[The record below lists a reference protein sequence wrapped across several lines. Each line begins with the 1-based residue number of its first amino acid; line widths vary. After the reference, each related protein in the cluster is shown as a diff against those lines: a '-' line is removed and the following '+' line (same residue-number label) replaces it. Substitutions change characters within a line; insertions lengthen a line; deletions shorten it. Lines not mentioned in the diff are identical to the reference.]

1 VFRRQSI
8 IALGIALLLGLVAV
22 YVANAYLISNRTA
35 AEDDPNQMVRIAVA
49 AVPLEYGAEVTP
61 DKVRFAAYPKSSI
74 PEGSFSQLETLLPPG
89 KRRVVLRAMSVNEP
103 ILIPK
108 ISAEGQGASLAALLP
123 DGMRATS
130 VRINDVSGVA
140 GFVTPNDSVD
150 VLITRTMSG
159 ANGQQVTDLLLKNK
173 KVLAIGQDA
182 KGQDG
187 QPVVAQT
194 ATLEVDPL
202 EAQKL
207 ALAQQVGSLSLVL
220 RKPGMEQDTGYTDT
234 VSLQDLRIGRMGSA
248 RYNSAAVP
256 TARVAT
262 VNRAVQPRRMVRPV
276 ARVRVPPRADTN
288 NVQIVRGT
296 ANSNYEVGEYGS

>member
-1 VFRRQSI
+1 MFRRQSI
-8 IALGIALLLGLVAV
+8 IALGIALLLGLIAV
-22 YVANAYLISNRTA
+22 YVANIYLTSNKA
-35 AEDDPNQMVRIAVA
+35 KDDPQGMVRIAVA

-61 DKVRFAAYPKSSI
+61 DKIRFANYPQSSI
-74 PEGSFSQLETLLPPG
+74 PAGSFRYLGELLPPG

-103 ILIPK
+103 ILVPK

-150 VLITRTMSG
+150 VLITRTATNG
-159 ANGQQVTDLLLKNK
+159 GGQQVTDVLLKNK
-173 KVLAIGQDA
+173 RVLAIGQDA

-207 ALAQQVGSLSLVL
+207 ALAQQVGSLSLIL
-220 RKPGMEQDTGYTDT
+220 RKPGMEQDAGYTDT
-234 VSLQDLRIGRMGSA
+234 VSLQDLRIGRVGSA
-248 RYNSAAVP
+248 RFSPAAAPVR
-256 TARVAT
+256 RVAVT
-262 VNRAVQPRRMVRPV
+262 TRASQPRRTARPV
-276 ARVRVPPRADTN
+276 SPVRATRAPDTN
-288 NVQIVRGT
+288 RVEVIRGT
-296 ANSNYEVGEYGS
+296 ANSNYEVGDYDS

>member
-1 VFRRQSI
+1 MFRRQSI

-22 YVANAYLISNRTA
+22 YIANAFLTA
-35 AEDDPNQMVRIAVA
+35 RQSAAKDDPQGMVRIAVA
-49 AVPLEYGAEVTP
+49 AVPLDYGAEVTP
-61 DKVRFAAYPKSSI
+61 DKIRFASYPQSSI
-74 PEGSFSQLETLLPPG
+74 PAGSFRTIGELLPPG

-103 ILIPK
+103 ILVPK

-150 VLITRTMSG
+150 VLITRTATG
-159 ANGQQVTDLLLKNK
+159 GGQQVTDVLLKNK

-182 KGQDG
+182 KGKEG

-220 RKPGMEQDTGYTDT
+220 RKPGMEQDAGYTDT
-234 VSLQDLRIGRMGSA
+234 VSLQDLRIGRVGSA
-248 RYNSAAVP
+248 RFNPNAAVVR
-256 TARVAT
+256 RVAA
-262 VNRAVQPRRMVRPV
+262 VSRAPQPPRTARPV
-276 ARVRVPPRADTN
+276 APARVERRPDTN
-288 NVQIVRGT
+288 NVQVIRGT
-296 ANSNYEVGEYGS
+296 ANSNYEVGDYDS

>member
-1 VFRRQSI
+1 M
-8 IALGIALLLGLVAV
+8 ALGIALLLGLLAV
-22 YVANAYLISNRTA
+22 YVANVYLTA
-35 AEDDPNQMVRIAVA
+35 SQNAAKEDPEGMIRIAVA
-49 AVPLEYGAEVTP
+49 AVPLEYGTEVTP
-61 DKVRFAAYPKSSI
+61 DKIRFAAYPQASI
-74 PEGSFSQLETLLPPG
+74 PPGSFRNLGELLPPG

-103 ILIPK
+103 ILVPK
-108 ISAEGQGASLAALLP
+108 ISAEGEGASLAALLP

-150 VLITRTMSG
+150 VLITRTMQG
-159 ANGQQVTDLLLKNK
+159 GGGQQVTDVLLKNK

-194 ATLEVDPL
+194 ATLQVDPL

-220 RKPGMEQDTGYTDT
+220 RKPGMDQESGYSDT
-234 VSLQDLRIGRMGSA
+234 VSLEDLRVGRMGGA
-248 RYNSAAVP
+248 RFNSSQSQVRRAPVVAR
-256 TARVAT
+256 TA
-262 VNRAVQPRRMVRPV
+262 QPRRTVRRPAPV
-276 ARVRVPPRADTN
+276 RAAPRPATN
-288 NVQIVRGT
+288 NVQVVRGT
-296 ANSNYEVGEYGS
+296 ANSDYEVGDYGS